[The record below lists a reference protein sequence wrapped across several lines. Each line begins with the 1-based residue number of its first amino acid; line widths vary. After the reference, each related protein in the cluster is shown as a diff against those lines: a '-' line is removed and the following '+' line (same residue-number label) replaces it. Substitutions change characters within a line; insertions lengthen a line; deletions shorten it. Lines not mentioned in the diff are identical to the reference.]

1 MAEAA
6 AVLSQ
11 QIVQELL
18 SASATALGTAFIGGA
33 LGAALLLRA
42 GLLGWVLGRFTVR
55 SIVVTRNPA
64 LSEAVDAHSPPDT
77 VGAVDPAWA
86 RKRGIVALSSY
97 FQQLEVAEG
106 DREQWAESA
115 LLALL
120 QGMGFGALA
129 ETSAGMLL
137 AALPIGSI
145 LPASVNPAAGS
156 HPLAATAAKAALD
169 PLTLAAAARALGC
182 PVGTPPP
189 AELLMTGGEPADA
202 TPSLG
207 LAGKSVVRLPED
219 LRLVEAAAFAEVTA
233 KAAAA
238 TADTRSKSKDA
249 TPISSTLLP
258 DLCTGSGGMM
268 PLYTPRQEFRNRYL
282 AALLNRLAS
291 NRLPEGS
298 SSSSSSSSIDGQP
311 FTVEMGKFKH
321 VTSPGALLQ
330 AIADSSGSSLEGR
343 FQSQI
348 ANFGVN
354 LCIRCEKR
362 ISFAP
367 FCI

>member
-42 GLLGWVLGRFTVR
+42 GLLGWVLGSFTVR

-156 HPLAATAAKAALD
+156 HPLAATAAKAAFSAVSAHVGTAQAAVAPIIAQITALGAQVLHPHVARL
-169 PLTLAAAARALGC
+169 PLRRRDEERAPAVDAVRVRKCLCDLLGGLEQHVDREEADRERGGGGARAGRHEQHVGRTSRAARA
-182 PVGTPPP
+182 
-189 AELLMTGGEPADA
+189 A
-202 TPSLG
+202 
-207 LAGKSVVRLPED
+207 R
-219 LRLVEAAAFAEVTA
+219 R
-233 KAAAA
+233 
-238 TADTRSKSKDA
+238 R
-249 TPISSTLLP
+249 
-258 DLCTGSGGMM
+258 
-268 PLYTPRQEFRNRYL
+268 
-282 AALLNRLAS
+282 
-291 NRLPEGS
+291 
-298 SSSSSSSSIDGQP
+298 
-311 FTVEMGKFKH
+311 
-321 VTSPGALLQ
+321 
-330 AIADSSGSSLEGR
+330 
-343 FQSQI
+343 
-348 ANFGVN
+348 
-354 LCIRCEKR
+354 
-362 ISFAP
+362 
-367 FCI
+367 